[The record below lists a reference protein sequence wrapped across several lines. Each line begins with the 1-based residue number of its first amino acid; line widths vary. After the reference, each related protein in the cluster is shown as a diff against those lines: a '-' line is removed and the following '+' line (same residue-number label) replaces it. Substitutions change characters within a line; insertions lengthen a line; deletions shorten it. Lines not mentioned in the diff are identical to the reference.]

1 MKKGIIITIMD
12 LVFLAAFNIIFFIAG
27 GTEHTQSEW
36 IAYAFIH
43 FSYVML
49 LLTPLLTRRSSS
61 AYIFGA
67 SISTVSYVYF
77 IITFIIDLI
86 LIFVKSDSYL
96 PAVIIN
102 VIITAIYILML
113 MSVLLANEHTAD
125 SVEKHEDELKYVK
138 NASTKLRLILSS
150 IDDKVTEKEVQKAYD
165 IIHSSPVASNYS
177 VKGIES
183 EILGLVDILY
193 DNVSGNQNDRAVKT
207 ADRII
212 KLANVRNMQLK
223 IR

>member
-27 GTEHTQSEW
+27 GTEHTQSVW

-49 LLTPLLTRRSSS
+49 LITPFLTRRSSS

-67 SISTVSYVYF
+67 SISTVSYVNF
-77 IITFIIDLI
+77 MITFIIDLI

-113 MSVLLANEHTAD
+113 MSVLLAN
-125 SVEKHEDELKYVK
+125 
-138 NASTKLRLILSS
+138 
-150 IDDKVTEKEVQKAYD
+150 
-165 IIHSSPVASNYS
+165 
-177 VKGIES
+177 
-183 EILGLVDILY
+183 
-193 DNVSGNQNDRAVKT
+193 
-207 ADRII
+207 
-212 KLANVRNMQLK
+212 
-223 IR
+223 